1 MHRIPAAF
9 LIACVAVLHGISA
22 FAAVPSAALSTTPG
36 CLAYCP
42 QGDIVMTVIV
52 RDLSNFLVSNA
63 LVRIDFSG
71 CPGIKACAPDGTES
85 YTIGPGPVFTKPTGT
100 HGEVTFPIRAGGVC
114 QGNPTIIADGIL
126 LQRYMGA
133 ASSDQGGNLVVDNA
147 DEVILASKVGSTD
160 VTGDLDCDHVVT
172 TADQAMLRTHAGHA
186 CPGVVPV
193 APRTWGGLKL
203 IYR

>member
-71 CPGIKACAPDGTES
+71 CPGIKACAPDSTES
-85 YTIGPGPVFTKPTGT
+85 YTIGPAHPALAHAEAHVFRNSPIFSPSWWKTAEGIFGPSFTTKGVGKGSGIGLDLVRRILRR
-100 HGEVTFPIRAGGVC
+100 HDEAIEV
-114 QGNPTIIADGIL
+114 D
-126 LQRYMGA
+126 
-133 ASSDQGGNLVVDNA
+133 SSPRRTQFR
-147 DEVILASKVGSTD
+147 
-160 VTGDLDCDHVVT
+160 VT
-172 TADQAMLRTHAGHA
+172 
-186 CPGVVPV
+186 VP
-193 APRTWGGLKL
+193 AER
-203 IYR
+203 